1 MKLLNRGLIIFFIID
16 IFIII
21 INYRNDV
28 IRESRIEEC
37 KKSYS
42 SIKDNKIN
50 PKYIL
55 DIYDNLKKKNI
66 YFFYYNEKEKKYIKS
81 DNFYEINLTLQSII
95 DKNRDERAFEY
106 KNSENNKKRVIGN
119 TFGLTG
125 YDKNS
130 YIIVP
135 RELENKIFKNSYD
148 KFYYQ
153 STRCK
158 LMINLLEL

>member
-1 MKLLNRGLIIFFIID
+1 MKLLNKGLIIFLIID
-16 IFIII
+16 IFIIVI
-21 INYRNDV
+21 SYRSDV
-28 IRESRIEEC
+28 IRENRIEKC

-42 SIKDNKIN
+42 SIKDGKIN
-50 PKYIL
+50 QQYIL
-55 DIYDNLKKKNI
+55 DIYNNLKKKNI
-66 YFFYYNEKEKKYIKS
+66 YFLYYNEKEKKYIKS
-81 DNFYEINLTLQSII
+81 DNFDEINLSLQLII
-95 DKNRDERAFEY
+95 DKNREERIE
-106 KNSENNKKRVIGN
+106 ENKKNEQNKKKVIGN

-125 YDKNS
+125 YNKNS

-135 RELENKIFKNSYD
+135 KGLENKIVKNSYD